1 MNKKRA
7 ISLYT
12 VLAMLVAMF
21 TPMLSLAVLAEETE
35 YSVKAVYQGNETALI
50 ANGLLAE
57 GETSVDIGI
66 SKYIKGND
74 GTWYCLASQP
84 SIGTNGAFK
93 TTVTAQTPEVSVD
106 YIPADDVVYFAEAES
121 LLTPSSKT
129 WAGYSGSSYV
139 SGITTG
145 SAGTTEEIIP
155 AGTYDITIGYKYT
168 SKGGNQPSISAN
180 GATVVVGDMGKGK
193 TGETTGTAYLTKES
207 ALTLNIGYRENEI
220 DYILVKKATD
230 KLLLPNMFA
239 ENMVLQEGS
248 SRIYGKGENGVTY
261 TAELERDGVRYTAQ
275 AVAQD
280 TAFEMNITDAPA
292 SMEPYTLTVYS
303 DTERVTVNNVY
314 VGEVYLL
321 AGQSNMEMRLDQSY
335 GTDTTEFT
343 ADAREIIE
351 KYSDKIKFM
360 VLDSSKSDTPLF
372 NAPLHTSKVWNSMD
386 ETDYTHI
393 SLIGM
398 YFAEDMLDDNRL
410 QGPIGLLCNS
420 VGGTVIDEWMK
431 NGDAGRYNG
440 HIAPFEKYGIKGILW
455 YQGETDGETS
465 GKMDKEGDNGKEY
478 ANYYD
483 NRFPQMINDYR
494 EAFGNPDL
502 PFLYVQ
508 LASYKSNYMDY
519 AYFDIVRNAQRRAL
533 NQVENT
539 QNVAMAISADTA
551 TTRVDNIHPNGK
563 DQVAERLYRAASNLI
578 YGDDTVYE
586 GPLFESVQFK
596 DGKAIIH
603 FKESSLSGGLVAKE
617 ALDNFA
623 VAGTDKQYVYT
634 TAQIVGNTVEVVSP
648 KVPEPKYVKYAMGD
662 KINLTL
668 YNGEGFP
675 ASPFTTEEDIQITAI
690 GDSVTFGYPSDIIGD
705 NKFTK
710 TLERALNSMPEL
722 NGNYTVRNR
731 GKSGRTLGS
740 NDNYPYLHEAA
751 WESAKTDRADIY
763 TIMLGTNDSKNGES
777 DGGKKNF
784 KNVTNGNYTKN
795 YLYMIDTI
803 MQYNNNAE
811 IYICSVIPSL
821 EKIQENAE
829 DIGDIN
835 EIRLRVVRE
844 KIAEVYEEARQKYG
858 DQIHFVDVFK
868 AFTDVIE
875 DEPADVAATERYIN
889 PTYSTDS
896 AVNRETVLNGYGTP
910 NGLYLYD
917 IKYGV
922 DDYKIS
928 VDTIHPGKAGH
939 DLIAKTLCNAI
950 STGEEET
957 LKNRIVS
964 YKLENDILSSAVV
977 ERLEDMVVYTAAYD
991 AAGTLK
997 KVKMSILEGAGT
1009 DTVDIGMDISDASSV
1024 KMFLWGKKDLD
1035 MKPLAK
1041 TKVIKNVSDPKPTE
1055 PIAFEVPELE
1065 LLSLWYDEP
1074 AAEDG
1079 AACWTDY
1086 NPPQRYSDSH
1096 VSWKDRA
1103 LPIGNGY
1110 QGAMIFGGVAQ
1121 ERVQLNEKT
1130 LWDGKPNHITADVS
1144 ENFRLARQA
1153 MLAGDAETAEAY
1165 AQKMGGSNSNYGAYT
1180 GFGNLAIDFT
1190 DIEPGSKYTEY
1201 KRGLDLEN
1209 SRQIVTYSVNGI
1221 KYCRE
1226 YFASYPDRSIA
1237 VRMSADHKGKMN
1249 FTLSHSNSP
1258 NKSSNVIR
1266 SFENNTLKI
1275 TGALSSN
1282 GMRWAAEYR
1291 IKNNGGTV
1299 SFDEASGKVTVSGAD
1314 NVEITIA
1321 LATDYQFSEKDGYR
1335 TGVAPIA
1342 VTDNILA
1349 KTADDDFNTMYER
1362 HITDYKAIF
1371 DNVELNLSDNNSVP
1385 TDDLLENNRNGKGDI
1400 FLDELFYQYGRYMMI
1415 SSSRD
1420 GSLPANLQG
1429 VWADQ
1434 RDPAWHADYHI
1445 NINLQMNYYP
1455 AANGNMLDC
1464 MGALVDWVEQ
1474 TAEIGKQTAKNVYNC
1489 DGWVS
1494 HTCNNAFGF
1503 TDPGWGI
1510 SWGLSPESSAWIS
1523 LNCWDLYDYSQNEE
1537 YLPRIYNIIQEA
1549 VRFYTEYLYYDEEND
1564 EYVAGPSYSPEQT
1577 DLLAMGAKIDQQLI
1591 KQLYDVYIEASA
1603 IESISGLVDN
1613 ELLNTVNVQVNK
1625 LQEPTKIGPWGNI
1638 MEWNAYTAPQYEEE
1652 SGHRHIS
1659 HLVSLYPCN
1668 QITRRNPD
1676 LLKAARTTLNARGD
1690 EATGW
1695 SRANKTLLWARAI
1708 GMDSDSASTARGD
1721 KYIQNVSNGDRA
1733 YSIYQGLIQGMVY
1746 NNLFDWHPLGDS
1758 DTAKNGVFQ
1767 IDGNFGTTAAMGEF
1781 LLQSHDGYLDILPAL
1796 PTAWADGGSVKGL
1809 LARGGYEIDIEWK
1822 YARPKEAVIKCE
1834 KDGVCKVY
1842 KNDAYGMVEIISDG
1856 QGIDYQI
1863 TEEDGLDF
1871 ITFDTQAGKEYTLK
1885 YSVDG
1890 QDMDVKVVKNA
1901 KTDYVESVTDHTII
1915 VYTGATAAQLKG
1927 GIHASLGGVQTYIIS
1942 DDSGNELADEDIIS
1956 KESYLTVISE
1966 NGESSAIYN
1975 ISLMNV
1981 TQWDFTSIYHEQ
1993 TPLDKEEYNGLVI
2006 KGNSAEDYISPA
2018 VGVHINRGT
2027 SWNGSNA
2034 VATIDRYIKYTPE
2047 HDGEMTITAR
2057 CISSKGGV
2065 GIRCSYA
2072 DGSSLTGTVKING
2085 LQANDSVASGTVS
2098 LEAGKTYYF
2107 YCNSN
2112 GGEFKT
2118 MKFSYIDIEEK

>member
-1 MNKKRA
+1 MNKKKA
-7 ISLYT
+7 VSLFT
-12 VLAMLVAMF
+12 ALAMLVAMF
-21 TPMLSLAVLAEETE
+21 TPMLSLTVFAEGSE
-35 YSVKAVYQGNETALI
+35 YFVKAVCEGTEVAAI
-50 ANGLLAE
+50 ANGSIAE

-74 GTWYCLASQP
+74 SIWYVLASEP
-84 SIGTNGAFK
+84 SIGTSNAFK
-93 TTVTAQTPEVSVD
+93 TTVTAQAPEVSVD
-106 YIPADDVVYFAEAES
+106 YIPAGDVVYFAEAES

-129 WAGYSGSSYV
+129 WTGYSGNSYV

-145 SAGTTEEIIP
+145 STGTTEQIIP
-155 AGTYDITIGYKYT
+155 AGTYDMTIGYKYT

-180 GATVVVGDMGKGK
+180 GATVVLGDIGKGK
-193 TGETTGTAYLTKES
+193 TGETTRTVHLTKES

-220 DYILVKKATD
+220 DYILVKRATN

-248 SRIYGKGENGVTY
+248 SRIYGKGEDGVTY
-261 TAELERDGVRYTAQ
+261 TAELEKGGIKYTAQ
-275 AVAQD
+275 AVAQNSD
-280 TAFEMNITDAPA
+280 FEMMITDAPA
-292 SMEPYTLTVYS
+292 SMDPYTLTIYS
-303 DTERVTVNNVY
+303 DTESATIRNVY

-335 GTDTTEFT
+335 GTDTAEFT
-343 ADAREIIE
+343 ADAQEIIG

-360 VLDSSKSDTPLF
+360 VLDNSKSDTPLF
-372 NAPLHTSKVWNSMD
+372 NAPLHTSKAWNNMD

-440 HIAPFEKYGIKGILW
+440 HIAPFEKYGIKGMLW
-455 YQGETDGETS
+455 YQGETDGEIS

-478 ANYYD
+478 ARYYD

-508 LASYKSNYMDY
+508 LASYKSNYVDY
-519 AYFDIVRNAQRRAL
+519 AYFDVVRNAQRRAL
-533 NQVENT
+533 NQVKNT
-539 QNVAMAISADTA
+539 ENVAMAISADTA
-551 TTRVDNIHPNGK
+551 TTRADNIHPNGK
-563 DQVAERLYRAASNLI
+563 DQVADRLYRAASNLI
-578 YGDDTVYE
+578 YSDGTVYE
-586 GPLFESVQFK
+586 GPLFESVEFK
-596 DGKAIIH
+596 DGKAIVH
-603 FKESSLSGGLVAKE
+603 FKESSLSGGLVAKTT
-617 ALDNFA
+617 LDNFA
-623 VAGTDKQYVYT
+623 IAGIDKKYVYT
-634 TAQIVGNTVEVVSP
+634 TAQIVGNTVEIAAPEVSD
-648 KVPEPKYVKYAMGD
+648 PKYVKYAMGD
-662 KINLTL
+662 KIALTL
-668 YNGEGFP
+668 YNGEGLP
-675 ASPFTTEEDIQITAI
+675 ASPFTTEEDIEITAI
-690 GDSVTFGYPSDIIGD
+690 GDSITFGYPSDTIGD

-710 TLERALNSMPEL
+710 TLEKALNSAPGL
-722 NGNYTVRNR
+722 SGNYTVRNR

-740 NDNYPYLHEAA
+740 NDNYPYLSEEV
-751 WESAKTDRADIY
+751 WENAKTDRADIY

-784 KNVTNGNYTKN
+784 KNVTNGNYSKN
-795 YLYMIDTI
+795 YLSMIDTI
-803 MQYNNNAE
+803 MEYNNNAE

-821 EKIQENAE
+821 AKTQENAE
-829 DIGDIN
+829 DTGDIN
-835 EIRLRVVRE
+835 EIRLQVVRE
-844 KIAEVYEEARQKYG
+844 KIIEVYEKAREKYG
-858 DQIHFVDVFK
+858 EQIRFVDVFQ

-875 DEPADVAATERYIN
+875 NEPEGAAATERYTN
-889 PTYSTDS
+889 PVYSADS
-896 AVNRETVLNGYGTP
+896 GVDSVAELNSYATP
-910 NGLYLYD
+910 SGLYLYD

-939 DLIAKTLCNAI
+939 DLIAKTLYNAL
-950 STGEEET
+950 STEEEGK
-957 LKNRIVS
+957 LENRIVS
-964 YKLENDILSSAVV
+964 YQLENDILSSAVV
-977 ERLEDMVVYTAAYD
+977 ERLEDVTVYTVAYD
-991 AAGTLK
+991 STGTLK
-997 KVKMSILEGAGT
+997 EVNRNALEGEGT
-1009 DTVDIGMDISDASSV
+1009 DTVDIGMDISEASLV
-1024 KMFLWGKKDLD
+1024 KMFLWGKDN
-1035 MKPLAK
+1035 MKPLATAK
-1041 TKVIKNVSDPKPTE
+1041 IIKDTSNSKPGD
-1055 PIAFEVPELE
+1055 FDVPELQQ
-1065 LLSLWYDEP
+1065 LSLWYDEP

-1121 ERVQLNEKT
+1121 ERIQLNEKT
-1130 LWDGKPNHITADVS
+1130 LWDGKPNHITTDVS

-1165 AQKMGGSNSNYGAYT
+1165 AEKMGGSNSNYGAYT

-1201 KRGLDLEN
+1201 KRGLDLES
-1209 SRQIVTYSVNGI
+1209 SRQIVTYKVSGVQ
-1221 KYCRE
+1221 YCRE
-1226 YFASYPDRSIA
+1226 YFASYPDRSMA
-1237 VRMSADHKGKMN
+1237 VRMSADHKGSMN
-1249 FTLSHSNSP
+1249 FTLNHSNSP
-1258 NKSSNVIR
+1258 NKSSNVVR
-1266 SFENNTLKI
+1266 SFEDNTLKI

-1314 NVEITIA
+1314 SVEITIA
-1321 LATDYQFSEKDGYR
+1321 LATDYTFSEEDGYR
-1335 TGVAPIA
+1335 TGVAPIT
-1342 VTDNILA
+1342 VTDGILA
-1349 KTADDDFNTMYER
+1349 KTANDDFDTMYER
-1362 HITDYKAIF
+1362 HIADYKAIF
-1371 DNVELNLSDNNSVP
+1371 DNVELHLSDNNRIP
-1385 TDDLLENNRNGKGDI
+1385 TDELLENNRNGKGDI

-1474 TAEIGKQTAKNVYNC
+1474 TAEIGKQTAKNVYHCN
-1489 DGWVS
+1489 GWVS

-1549 VRFYTEYLYYDEEND
+1549 VRFYTEYLYYDEKND
-1564 EYVAGPSYSPEQT
+1564 EYIAGPSYSPEQT
-1577 DLLAMGAKIDQQLI
+1577 DILTMGAKIDQQLI

-1603 IESISGLVDN
+1603 IASISDKVDG
-1613 ELLNTVNVQVNK
+1613 ELLDTVNTQVNK
-1625 LQEPTKIGPWGNI
+1625 LQEPIEIGPWGNI
-1638 MEWNAYTAPQYEEE
+1638 MEWNEYTAPQYEEE

-1708 GMDSDSASTARGD
+1708 GMDSDSASTTRGD

-1758 DTAKNGVFQ
+1758 ETAKNGVFQ

-1796 PTAWADGGSVKGL
+1796 PTAWADDGSVKGL
-1809 LARGGYEIDIEWK
+1809 LARGGYEVDIEWK
-1822 YARPKEAVIKCE
+1822 YARPTQAVMKSV

-1842 KNDAYGMVEIISDG
+1842 KNDAYGTVEITSDG
-1856 QGIDYQI
+1856 QSIDYKV
-1863 TEEDGLDF
+1863 TEEDGLNLIAF
-1871 ITFDTQAGKEYTLK
+1871 NTQAGKEYTLR
-1885 YSVDG
+1885 YSVAG
-1890 QDMDVKVVKNA
+1890 QDSDVTIVKNA
-1901 KTDYVESVTDHTII
+1901 DTDYVDSLVDYTII
-1915 VYTGATAAQLKG
+1915 VYTGTTAGQLKG
-1927 GIHASLGGVQTYIIS
+1927 SIHASLGGNQTYTIS
-1942 DDSGNELADEDIIS
+1942 DSAGNELADEDIIS
-1956 KESYLTVISE
+1956 KGSYLTVTSE
-1966 NGESSAIYN
+1966 NGESNARYDIR
-1975 ISLMNV
+1975 LMNV
-1981 TQWDFTSIYHEQ
+1981 TQWDFTSIYEEQ
-1993 TPLDKEEYNGLVI
+1993 TALDNEEYNGLVI
-2006 KGNSAEDYISPA
+2006 KGNSDADYISPN
-2018 VGVHINRGT
+2018 VGVHINGGT
-2027 SWNGSNA
+2027 SWSGSNA
-2034 VATIDRYIKYTPE
+2034 VGTIDRYIKYTPE

-2057 CISSKGGV
+2057 CISSKSGV

-2072 DGSSLTGTVKING
+2072 DGSNLTGTVKING
-2085 LQANDSVASGTVS
+2085 LQANDALATATVS
-2098 LEAGKTYYF
+2098 LEEGKTYYF

-2112 GGEFKT
+2112 GGEFKN
-2118 MKFSYIDIEEK
+2118 MKFSYMDIE